1 MKWKNRYQLLAFL
14 FYLCAF
20 NCFCLA
26 LFFPQLLQCIKGSTG
41 YMVESCGLIQDVNFT
56 KPVKKKQSIDPVPS
70 PLPHPKEA
78 AADKRVDNVKRYDI
92 TITQE

>member
-1 MKWKNRYQLLAFL
+1 
-14 FYLCAF
+14 
-20 NCFCLA
+20 
-26 LFFPQLLQCIKGSTG
+26 
-41 YMVESCGLIQDVNFT
+41 MVESCGLIQDANFT
-56 KPVKKKQSIDPVPS
+56 KPVKKKQSIDPVPSPLPS